1 MSSIFRVW
9 GLGFRAGL
17 GAVKPTTV
25 LLLQRR
31 WADAVRELNS
41 ECAARRGD
49 VCLSDPA
56 FLVAVFACSVSGD
69 WVFFLFRLPDL
80 LAYLRNF
87 PETDQ
92 DATGSHGVLGPGSDM
107 I

>member
-1 MSSIFRVW
+1 MGSIFRVW

-49 VCLSDPA
+49 VCLSAPA

-69 WVFFLFRLPDL
+69 WVLFFCF
-80 LAYLRNF
+80 ACQ
-87 PETDQ
+87 TS
-92 DATGSHGVLGPGSDM
+92 SHTCGTSPRRIKMPLEVMEFLGRAL